1 MNTLKLLILFVIML
15 TTSTCSAYQNNQAYP
30 YYQVDYS
37 DIIMKP
43 TYITMPQGNYY
54 NDWILTLIPILKM
67 ITQIIIINITIIL
80 TILEVLILFIHQV
93 KILPIAFQVVLIV
106 YVIGQAI

>member
-1 MNTLKLLILFVIML
+1 MKTLKLLILFVITL
-15 TTSTCSAYQNNQAYP
+15 TTSTCFAYQNNQTYP

-43 TYITMPQGNYY
+43 TYITMPQGKYY
-54 NDWILTLIPILKM
+54 NSWNFNTNSYTQM

-93 KILPIAFQVVLIV
+93 RILPIAFQVVLIV
-106 YVIGQAI
+106 YVIR

>member
-1 MNTLKLLILFVIML
+1 MKTLKLLILFVIML
-15 TTSTCSAYQNNQAYP
+15 TTSTCFAYQNNQTYP

-54 NDWILTLIPILKM
+54 NSGILTLIPILKM

-93 KILPIAFQVVLIV
+93 RILPIAFQVVLIV
-106 YVIGQAI
+106 YVIR

>member
-54 NDWILTLIPILKM
+54 NDWNFNTNSILKM

-106 YVIGQAI
+106 YVIR